1 MMYEVKRQQLP
12 NGEVMAYREE
22 NTAVDAPVL
31 LLIHGN
37 QSSSLYYE
45 HLMQQF
51 RKEAH
56 IYAIDMM
63 GFGDS
68 SYKNPHTCMK
78 DWADD
83 VAQFMDAQKI
93 RKAVAL
99 GWSAGGVLSRKGTAS
114 GATGICRCSGI
125 PPSPAECR
133 PDPGA
138 RRVSCKA

>member
-83 VAQFMDAQKI
+83 VAQLMDAQKL

-99 GWSAGGVLSRKGTAS
+99 GWSAGGGTAL
-114 GATGICRCSGI
+114 
-125 PPSPAECR
+125 
-133 PDPGA
+133 
-138 RRVSCKA
+138 